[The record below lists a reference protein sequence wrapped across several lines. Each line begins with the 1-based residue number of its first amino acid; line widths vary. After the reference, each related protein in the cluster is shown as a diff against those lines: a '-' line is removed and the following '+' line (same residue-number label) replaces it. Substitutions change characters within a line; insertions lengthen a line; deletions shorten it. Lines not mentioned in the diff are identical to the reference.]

1 MTNMRTK
8 ETNKKAKGFSLVEL
22 LIAISLIA
30 ILSGVLLSV
39 INPMG
44 IQKKARD
51 AQRVSDLAKVKV
63 ALENYF
69 ADHRRYPIWND
80 FYDLHVLAP
89 PFGDLDSGYINK
101 LPTDPK
107 PLNGA
112 CMNNGAAWRAYGYK
126 SLPDLG
132 GKKYLLV
139 ANMET
144 ASAGSTA
151 CPTGIPAGWCT
162 CTFTGGTGYYT
173 TAD

>member
-1 MTNMRTK
+1 MYMTGMSIK
-8 ETNKKAKGFSLVEL
+8 DTNKKAKGFSLVEL

-51 AQRVSDLAKVKV
+51 SQRVSDLAKVKV

-69 ADHRRYPIWND
+69 ADNRRYPIWND
-80 FYDLHVLAP
+80 FYPLTNLAP
-89 PFGDLDSGYINK
+89 VLVTGYINK

-107 PLNGA
+107 PLLQGP
-112 CMNNGAAWRAYGYK
+112 CVPGGVAWRNYGYK
-126 SLPDLG
+126 SID

-151 CPTGIPAGWCT
+151 CPAGVDAAWCN